1 MLIKDLDRVRD
12 DLENILSTNITSE
25 LNEIGEINLK
35 IDDLLRVVFG
45 NPKDSDGIS
54 LSHTF
59 TVTESFD
66 QPNGKFGD
74 NLGNAIVIDC

>member
-1 MLIKDLDRVRD
+1 VLIKDLDRVRD

-35 IDDLLRVVFG
+35 IDDLLRLVFG
-45 NPKDSDGIS
+45 NPKDNDGIS